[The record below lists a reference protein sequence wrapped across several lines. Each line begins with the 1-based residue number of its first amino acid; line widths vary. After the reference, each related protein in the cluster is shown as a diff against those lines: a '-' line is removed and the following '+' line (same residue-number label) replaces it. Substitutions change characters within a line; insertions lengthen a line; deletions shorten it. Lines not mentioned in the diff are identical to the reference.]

1 MVEIT
6 EEWKDQCGPVMKKAR
21 EVSENLSVC
30 TKKPSKTFKIYK
42 DLLVAY
48 KSQQIIATLLT
59 NYKID
64 IH

>member
-1 MVEIT
+1 
-6 EEWKDQCGPVMKKAR
+6 MKKAR